1 MSNLLQPVENT
12 GGLKNLMTAFK
23 GKIEE
28 NMANQMDIDRLTRVI
43 ITSMSKNPKLLQCT
57 QVSIVGAIIESV
69 QLGLMP
75 DGILGEANFIPYSNK
90 NGTVTCQFQIGYKGW
105 RKLMQRQPDVA
116 KVVSNCVYG
125 GQIFVYSKPEKVV
138 KQHEDGDC
146 TDYSD
151 DNIVGAYATIFY
163 KDGTTVSEYWT
174 TERIEEH
181 KKKYSKARDSYDN
194 PWKSAKPKMYEKTVI
209 IQLAGIVDINPEIQ
223 KAAKMDTM
231 SETENQRLDTN
242 VLSVSVEEDDVELVE
257 VINTNN
263 QEQKQEEEEEISQQ
277 VIDEAISRGAKA
289 QNSLKDKLNLIK

>member
-1 MSNLLQPVENT
+1 MYPVKDT
-12 GGLKNLMTAFK
+12 GGLKSLMNTFK

-43 ITSMSKNPKLLQCT
+43 ITSMSKNPKLLKCT

-75 DGILGEANFIPYSNK
+75 DGILGEANFIPYSSK
-90 NGTVTCQFQIGYKGW
+90 DGTVSCQFQIGYKGW
-105 RKLMQRQPDVA
+105 RKLMQRQPDVS

-125 GQIFVYSKPEKVV
+125 GQVFVYSKPEKVV
-138 KQHEDGDC
+138 KEHEDGNC

-174 TERIEEH
+174 SERIEEH
-181 KKKYSKARDSYDN
+181 KKKYSKAKDSFDN

-242 VLSVSVEEDDVELVE
+242 LLSVNVEEEDAELASLIE
-257 VINTNN
+257 ANN
-263 QEQKQEEEEEISQQ
+263 DAQEQENQQESKQEM
-277 VIDEAISRGAKA
+277 VHEAVEKGAKA
-289 QNSLKDKLNLIK
+289 QNSLKDRVSLIK